1 MRLRQQRLY
10 EPTASPLQ
18 AAGSAAQV
26 DPETGWPRG
35 CVFKIAFDPKE
46 GNPYSNKVVVMDEA
60 HHQTVPTD
68 AVESSCRH
76 FGNTERR
83 ESKTKSRYCQH
94 QY

>member
-46 GNPYSNKVVVMDEA
+46 GNPYSGKVVVMDEA
-60 HHQTVPTD
+60 HHLVRPNRRCREQLQTL
-68 AVESSCRH
+68 R
-76 FGNTERR
+76 
-83 ESKTKSRYCQH
+83 
-94 QY
+94 QYRAS